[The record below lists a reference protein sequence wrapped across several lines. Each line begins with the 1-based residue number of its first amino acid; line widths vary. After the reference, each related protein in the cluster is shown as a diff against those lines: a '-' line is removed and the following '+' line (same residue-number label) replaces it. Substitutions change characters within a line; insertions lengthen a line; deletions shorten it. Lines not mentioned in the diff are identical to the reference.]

1 MKICVDENIPLSTV
15 SELRSLGH
23 DVLDIRGTSD
33 QGLSDDLLWAMA
45 QREGRVLL
53 TTDKG
58 FAEHRSEAHRGV
70 LIVRLRQPNEQ
81 KIHDR
86 AMRGI
91 TQFSQN
97 EWRGLTL
104 VMRDAVQSISR
115 GR

>member
-58 FAEHRSEAHRGV
+58 FAEHRSETHHGV

-97 EWRGLTL
+97 EWSGLTL

>member
-58 FAEHRSEAHRGV
+58 FAEHRSEAHHGV
-70 LIVRLRQPNEQ
+70 LIVRVTPRF
-81 KIHDR
+81 
-86 AMRGI
+86 G
-91 TQFSQN
+91 T
-97 EWRGLTL
+97 
-104 VMRDAVQSISR
+104 
-115 GR
+115 